1 MESGVTTPPF
11 APDPA
16 WEEAQRRRHGLGG
29 GLPQNILQSLIGM
42 VAGSP
47 FGQGVR
53 SSMDALQQ
61 DVDSVSRGQMPQQ
74 LMRAGEQVMSAYGNP
89 ATGVFLPRIPKYAS
103 VDDVLNKSL
112 PVPSRVLDKMGE
124 WDEFIPSGEY
134 ATWAQTM
141 LENPALGGLGKQIN
155 KLRGML
161 NQMREQIGIKPQVA
175 GVKTMKPGPDTL
187 EGLIKLRAKAQ
198 EGIGGRSKLRPAI
211 RYRKT
216 GEVFGGEVG
225 KNHPSAD
232 TLDMLMRRE
241 GRPLGIED
249 LDYGFQIPGENPFIP
264 ETVAHY
270 ISFPEGA
277 MKVADLLN
285 RGVGMDAIIEILK
298 KGKLP

>member
-1 MESGVTTPPF
+1 
-11 APDPA
+11 
-16 WEEAQRRRHGLGG
+16 
-29 GLPQNILQSLIGM
+29 
-42 VAGSP
+42 
-47 FGQGVR
+47 
-53 SSMDALQQ
+53 
-61 DVDSVSRGQMPQQ
+61 
-74 LMRAGEQVMSAYGNP
+74 
-89 ATGVFLPRIPKYAS
+89 
-103 VDDVLNKSL
+103 
-112 PVPSRVLDKMGE
+112 
-124 WDEFIPSGEY
+124 
-134 ATWAQTM
+134 M
-141 LENPALGGLGKQIN
+141 LESPALGGIGQKINNLRKMLGELAKSS
-155 KLRGML
+155 RGAPHTL
-161 NQMREQIGIKPQVA
+161 

-241 GRPLGIED
+241 GRPLGMED
-249 LDYGFQIPGENPFIP
+249 LDYGYQIPGENPFIP